1 MPAMFAIGDKVI
13 GNPILATFAAFGSFA
28 MLLLVDFSGPIRD
41 RVIAQSAL
49 VVTCAVLICL
59 GTLASRWTV
68 VAALAMAVVGFA
80 ILFAGVVSSVLA
92 GATTSL
98 LLAFILP
105 VSLPGPVSSI
115 PDRVAGWGLAGAVSI
130 LAIALLWPSPARNPV
145 RVAAINA
152 CRALAQR
159 LRAEIAWVSGH
170 EPDSEDA
177 YRAAVAH
184 AEETVE
190 GLHRTFFATPY
201 RPTGLTTTARTVVR
215 LVDELRWL
223 NTIVRRSKPPGQPG
237 APNQAAC
244 AVRGAAAEV
253 LAQAADLLERPG
265 PGSEQLHA
273 ALEQM
278 RGALASLEMATTSR
292 LPELATSRDDDTDG
306 DDSRRARAVVSALDP
321 SFRAQELSWVVSQV
335 ALNTD
340 FAAAAERRSWLDRLL
355 GRQPEGLPGP
365 LAAATQRAGA
375 HVERNSLWLH
385 NSLRGAAALALA
397 VLVADLSGAQHAFW
411 VVFGTLSVLRS
422 NALNTGQNV
431 ARALAGTTGGF
442 IVGGA
447 LVALIGTNTTVL
459 WVLLPIAVL
468 VAGLA
473 PATVSFA
480 AGQAAFTLTLLI
492 LYNILAPAG
501 WQVGLARVED
511 IALGG
516 AVSLGVGLLFW
527 PRGAAAALGKAL
539 SEAYADSA
547 RYLAGAVAY
556 GLGRCDDCLPTGPA
570 PREEAVA
577 AAAAARRLDDTFRGY
592 LTERGAKPI
601 PLSEVTGLVTGV
613 AGVRLA
619 ADAVLELWDGDG
631 SAGGDRS
638 AARRELQSSAE
649 LMTGWYEHF
658 FAASLAGGEPVPAP
672 LPADAVADGRLVDA
686 VGHDLRDSDGNATAA
701 GARVIWTRSPR
712 RRTPAP
718 KDARGAGAGG
728 GVRAG
733 AGLGQLADRLGED
746 AGDLQIAVLV
756 GVDVGTAGRGRA
768 RPRPGADP
776 GHGERDVVAL
786 PGDGRRERGVRVKR
800 GGHVGGLEPGSGVGG
815 GQLVVDVLDQ
825 RHRQGRQA
833 VG

>member
-1 MPAMFAIGDKVI
+1 MGTEAISASAAQPRRRRTVPGWDWLRQHDPGYGALRRATRTALIMPAMFAIGDKVI
-13 GNPILATFAAFGSFA
+13 ANPILATFAAFGAFA

-41 RVIAQSAL
+41 RVFAQSAL

-59 GTLASRWTV
+59 GTLASRWTLA
-68 VAALAMAVVGFA
+68 AALSMAVVGFA

-115 PDRVAGWGLAGAVSI
+115 PDRVAGWGLSGIVSI
-130 LAIALLWPSPARNPV
+130 VAIALLWPSPARNPI

-159 LRAEIAWVSGH
+159 LRAEIAWVSGM
-170 EPDSEDA
+170 EAGSEDA
-177 YRAAVAH
+177 YRAAVSN
-184 AEETVE
+184 AEQAVD
-190 GLHRTFFATPY
+190 GLQRTFFATPY
-201 RPTGLTTTARTVVR
+201 RPTALTTAARAVVR

-223 NTIVRRSKPPGQPG
+223 NTIVLHSKPPGRPG

-265 PGSEQLHA
+265 PDSDQLHA
-273 ALEQM
+273 ALERM
-278 RGALASLEMATTSR
+278 RGGLASLEMATTTR
-292 LPELATSRDDDTDG
+292 LPELTEPATDG
-306 DDSRRARAVVSALDP
+306 GDGDTDSRRARAVVSALDP

-340 FAAAAERRSWLDRLL
+340 SAAAAERRSWLERLL
-355 GRQPEGLPGP
+355 GRQPEGLRGP
-365 LAAATQRAGA
+365 LAAATERAGA

-397 VLVADLSGAQHAFW
+397 VLVADLSGVQHAFW

-422 NALNTGQNV
+422 NALSTGQNV
-431 ARALAGTTGGF
+431 VRALLGTTAGF

-459 WVLLPIAVL
+459 WVLLPIVVL
-468 VAGLA
+468 IAGLA
-473 PATVSFA
+473 PATISFA

-492 LYNILAPAG
+492 LFNILAPAG
-501 WQVGLARVED
+501 WKIGLVRIED
-511 IALGG
+511 IAIGT
-516 AVSLGVGLLFW
+516 AVSLAVGVLFW
-527 PRGAAAALGKAL
+527 PRGAGAALGKAL
-539 SEAYADSA
+539 SQAYGDSA

-556 GLGRCDDCLPTGPA
+556 GLGRCDDCVPAVPA

-601 PLSEVTGLVTGV
+601 PLSEVTGLVNGV

-619 ADAVLELWDGDG
+619 ADAVLELWEGDG
-631 SAGGDRS
+631 NAEGDRS
-638 AARRELQSSAE
+638 AARRELQTSAG
-649 LMTGWYEHF
+649 LMTDWYER
-658 FAASLAGGEPVPAP
+658 FAASLAGAESVPDP
-672 LPADAVADGRLVDA
+672 LPRDEVADGRLVDA
-686 VGHDLRDSDGNATAA
+686 VGRDLRDSDGHATATA
-701 GARVIWTRSPR
+701 TGVRVIWTGDHLDAVR
-712 RRTPAP
+712 RLQEMLVEPA
-718 KDARGAGAGG
+718 
-728 GVRAG
+728 RA
-733 AGLGQLADRLGED
+733 AVSEQALG
-746 AGDLQIAVLV
+746 
-756 GVDVGTAGRGRA
+756 
-768 RPRPGADP
+768 
-776 GHGERDVVAL
+776 
-786 PGDGRRERGVRVKR
+786 
-800 GGHVGGLEPGSGVGG
+800 
-815 GQLVVDVLDQ
+815 
-825 RHRQGRQA
+825 
-833 VG
+833 